1 MIAEEMV
8 NLGEKKSAIRE
19 NFEYGRQRMEQIGK
33 EKYYPEK
40 KHEFG
45 MYLDG
50 AWYRLTAK
58 EQPQTIKNIIRNCSS
73 DSLVYL
79 CNRKLSRNTRRKFSV
94 LCIDQYRVLRMNP
107 AFKHQLCRQRLHMFL
122 EIPL

>member
-45 MYLDG
+45 MSNG
-50 AWYRLTAK
+50 KAVKSER
-58 EQPQTIKNIIRNCSS
+58 
-73 DSLVYL
+73 
-79 CNRKLSRNTRRKFSV
+79 
-94 LCIDQYRVLRMNP
+94 
-107 AFKHQLCRQRLHMFL
+107 
-122 EIPL
+122 